1 LAVAGRR
8 HQKRAAAPVWKKAA
22 AEVVA
27 LAAHSSTPRGAERDR
42 AVTSPAAYDDR
53 PVMIISTTSRKRL
66 KRPRADDRHDH
77 ANHGDHHPD
86 IRAWLRGAG
95 DRHHKKGSRRPAAW
109 TTVA

>member
-8 HQKRAAAPVWKKAA
+8 RQKRAAAPVWKKAA

-42 AVTSPAAYDDR
+42 AVTPPAAYDDR

-66 KRPRADDRHDH
+66 KRLRADDRHDH
-77 ANHGDHHPD
+77 ADHGDHHPD

-95 DRHHKKGSRRPAAW
+95 DRHQKKR
-109 TTVA
+109 